1 MADADDTPTR
11 GTLASVLARALFA
24 AKHLAIWC
32 VLVFVAY
39 WAWLDH
45 QVIGKFQ
52 RRRWDLPGRI
62 YAAPMELY
70 AGLHATPAQ
79 VVEMLGVLGYRRV
92 REPAGAGQF
101 RHEGNR
107 LLVYTRGF
115 VFWDGAEA
123 AQIADIRFTG
133 GRVGAI
139 TRSEGGEIGVLRF
152 DPPEIGRI
160 HATTFEDRLLLSAAE
175 LPAFFTRAL
184 IAVED
189 RRFEEHIGVD
199 WLGILRAMWVNLTRG
214 GIEQGA
220 STLTQQLVKNL
231 FLTRER
237 TLTRKLKEA
246 MMAIS
251 IERAYGKREIFETY
265 VNEVFLGQD
274 GNRAIHGFGLAAQF
288 YFGRPLAE
296 LGVAEQALLIG
307 MIRGPSLF
315 NPFKHPERALARRNE
330 VLQRLATSGLLTQAQ
345 ADGLRK
351 APLVLREGAWRGRAH
366 YAAFLDLLRRQ
377 LKREYREED
386 LQTAGLKIFTTLD
399 VRVQLAAEK
408 AVADGVAALE
418 KARPASKNQLQ
429 AALVVADPQSGDI
442 KALIGDRRGAPGG
455 FNRALDAKRQIGSL
469 MKPFVYMT
477 ALARPQQFN
486 VLTSLEDE
494 PRTYTTPNGKQW
506 TPQNYDRQFH
516 GPVPLQDALAKSLNL
531 ATLDLGFRLGIPAVT
546 STLRKFGYAG
556 TTPNYPSLF
565 LGAIDMTPYE
575 VAQVYQAIA
584 NDGFRSPLRAIRAV
598 VDTHNTPLQRYG
610 LKIEHVVDAPTAFLT
625 RYLLTRVV
633 ERGTARSLAATLPD
647 ALPLAGKTGTSDDAR
662 DSWFVGFGSDLLGVA
677 WVGHDDNKPAGLT
690 GATGALR
697 IWTDTLKASGISPV
711 NMEPPP
717 NVEWHRLTGDGRALA
732 AVTCPGAVTV
742 PLNVDFLPQ
751 TVESCA
757 PPPSPGVWSTIK
769 EYLQ

>member
-1 MADADDTPTR
+1 MAEADDTPIR
-11 GTLASVLARALFA
+11 GMLASALAKGLFA

-32 VLVFVAY
+32 LLAFVAY

-52 RRRWDLPGRI
+52 QRRWDLPGRI

-70 AGLHATPAQ
+70 AGLRATPAQ

-92 REPAGAGQF
+92 QEPAGAGQF
-101 RHEGNR
+101 RQEGSR
-107 LLVYTRGF
+107 ILVRTRGF

-123 AQIADIRFTG
+123 PQAADIRFTG
-133 GRVGAI
+133 GRIGAI
-139 TRSEGGEIGVLRF
+139 ARAGGGEIGVLRF
-152 DPPEIGRI
+152 DPPEIGRL

-189 RRFEEHIGVD
+189 RRFEDHIGID

-237 TLTRKLKEA
+237 TLTRKIKEA

-296 LGVAEQALLIG
+296 LGIAEQALLIG

-315 NPFKHPERALARRNE
+315 NPFKYPERAIARRNE
-330 VLQRLATSGLLTQAQ
+330 VLQRLAASGLLTQAQ
-345 ADGLRK
+345 VEGLRK
-351 APLVLREGAWRGRAH
+351 TPLMLREGAWRGRAH

-408 AVADGVAALE
+408 AVADGIAALE

-429 AALVVADPQSGDI
+429 AALIVTDPQSGDI
-442 KALIGDRRGAPGG
+442 KALIGDRRGAAGG

-494 PRTYTTPNGKQW
+494 PRTYTTPNGKLW

-516 GPVPLQDALAKSLNL
+516 GAVPLQDALAKSLNL
-531 ATLDLGFRLGIPAVT
+531 ATLDLGFRLGIPAVA

-556 TTPNYPSLF
+556 ATPNYPSLF

-633 ERGTARSLAATLPD
+633 ERGTARSLAAALPD

-662 DSWFVGFGSDLLGVA
+662 DSWFVGFGGDLLGVA
-677 WVGHDDNKPAGLT
+677 WVGRDDNKSAGLT

-697 IWTDTLKASGISPV
+697 IWTDTMKASGISPV

-717 NVEWHRLTGDGRALA
+717 NVEWHRLTADGRALA
-732 AVTCPGAVTV
+732 AAACPGAVMV
-742 PLNVDFLPQ
+742 PVNVDFLPQ

-757 PPPSPGVWSTIK
+757 PPPSPGLWSTIK
-769 EYLQ
+769 EYLP

>member
-1 MADADDTPTR
+1 MADADETPSD
-11 GTLASVLARALFA
+11 GTLRRVLSGTLFA
-24 AKHLAIWC
+24 LKHLAIWC
-32 VLVFVAY
+32 VLAFVAY
-39 WAWLDH
+39 WAWLDQ

-52 RRRWDLPGRI
+52 QRRWDLPARI

-70 AGLHATPAQ
+70 AGLRTTPDQ
-79 VVEMLGVLGYRRV
+79 VVDMLGVLGYRRV
-92 REPAGAGQF
+92 REPAGAGQYA
-101 RHEGNR
+101 HDANR
-107 LLVYTRGF
+107 IRVHTRGF
-115 VFWDGAEA
+115 TFWDGAEPP
-123 AQIADIRFTG
+123 QTADIRFAG

-139 TRSEGGEIGVLRF
+139 THAGADEIGVLRL

-160 HATTFEDRLLLSAAE
+160 HATTFEDRLLLSAVE

-189 RRFEEHIGVD
+189 RRFEDHIGID
-199 WLGILRAMWVNLTRG
+199 WLGILRAIWVNVTRG

-251 IERAYGKREIFETY
+251 IERAYSKREIFETY

-274 GNRAIHGFGLAAQF
+274 GNRAIHGFGLASQF

-307 MIRGPSLF
+307 MIRGPSIF
-315 NPFKHPERALARRNE
+315 NPFKHPERALVRRNE
-330 VLQRLATSGLLTQAQ
+330 VLLRLAVGGLLTQTQ
-345 ADGLRK
+345 VDGLRK
-351 APLVLREGAWRGRAH
+351 APLTLREGAWRGRAH

-377 LKREYREED
+377 LKREYREAD

-399 VRVQLAAEK
+399 VRVQHAAEQ
-408 AVADGVAALE
+408 AVGAGITALE
-418 KARPASKNQLQ
+418 KARPASRNQLQ

-442 KALIGDRRGAPGG
+442 KALVGDRRGTPGG

-469 MKPFVYMT
+469 MKPFVYLT
-477 ALARPQQFN
+477 ALAHPERFN

-506 TPQNYDRQFH
+506 TPQNYDREFH
-516 GPVPLQDALAKSLNL
+516 GQVPLQDALAKSLNL
-531 ATLDLGFRLGIPAVT
+531 ATLDLGFRVGIPAVT
-546 STLRKFGYAG
+546 ATLRKFGYAG
-556 TTPNYPSLF
+556 EAPKYPSLY
-565 LGAIDMTPYE
+565 LGAIDMSPYE

-598 VDTHNTPLQRYG
+598 VDAQNTPLQRYG
-610 LKIEHVVDAPTAFLT
+610 LKIEQVVDAPTAFLV

-662 DSWFVGFGSDLLGVA
+662 DSWFVGFGGDLLGVA
-677 WVGHDDNKPAGLT
+677 WVGRDDNKSAALT

-697 IWTDTLKASGISPV
+697 IWTETMKVSGISPV

-717 NVEWHRLTGDGRALA
+717 NVEWHRLTADGRALA
-732 AVTCPGAVTV
+732 ASGCPGAVTV
-742 PLNVDFLPQ
+742 PVNVDFLPQ
-751 TVESCA
+751 SVESCEPA
-757 PPPSPGVWSTIK
+757 PAPGVWSTIK
-769 EYLQ
+769 EYLP